1 MKKVIILL
9 TSLIIF
15 LSLISCNDKPY
26 RIAQMENGQYVIQ
39 TYKESGLPFK
49 KLWFLYCDAS
59 KCYRF
64 DTKFEASEAYCD
76 LMEVFESNKR
86 ANTIKEV
93 VK

>member
-39 TYKESGLPFK
+39 KEISFSTDLFTR
-49 KLWFLYCDAS
+49 WQVYCDAF

>member
-26 RIAQMENGQYVIQ
+26 RIVQMENGQYVIQ
-39 TYKESGLPFK
+39 KEISFSTDLFTR
-49 KLWFLYCDAS
+49 WQVYCDAS